1 MKEDGDLEG
10 IDVVIDK
17 DLASSVLARDIKA
30 DCLMMLTGV
39 EHAFLNFRQLN
50 ERALKVLTVKEAEGH
65 LKEGHF
71 PPGSMGP
78 KIQAA
83 INFLNWGG
91 EAAIITSIDK
101 MKEALVGITGTKI
114 TKD

>member
-1 MKEDGDLEG
+1 M
-10 IDVVIDK
+10 
-17 DLASSVLARDIKA
+17 
-30 DCLMMLTGV
+30 
-39 EHAFLNFRQLN
+39 NFKQPN
-50 ERALKVLTVKEAEGH
+50 ERALKALTVKEAEGY

-101 MKEALVGITGTKI
+101 VKDAREGITGTKI

>member
-1 MKEDGDLEG
+1 M
-10 IDVVIDK
+10 IDK

-39 EHAFLNFRQLN
+39 EHVFLNFKQPN
-50 ERALKVLTVKEAEGH
+50 ERALKALTVKEAERY

-91 EAAIITSIDK
+91 EVAIITSIDK
-101 MKEALVGITGTKI
+101 VKEALEGITGTKI
-114 TKD
+114 TKDYNEV

>member
-1 MKEDGDLEG
+1 
-10 IDVVIDK
+10 
-17 DLASSVLARDIKA
+17 
-30 DCLMMLTGV
+30 
-39 EHAFLNFRQLN
+39 NFKQPN
-50 ERALKVLTVKEAEGH
+50 ERALKALTVKEAERY

-91 EAAIITSIDK
+91 EAVIITSIDK
-101 MKEALVGITGTKI
+101 VKDAREGIAGTNI